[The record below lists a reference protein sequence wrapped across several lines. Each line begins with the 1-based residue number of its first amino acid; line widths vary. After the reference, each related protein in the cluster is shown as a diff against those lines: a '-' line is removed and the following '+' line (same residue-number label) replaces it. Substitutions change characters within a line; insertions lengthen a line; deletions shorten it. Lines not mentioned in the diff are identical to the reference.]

1 MKKKTPNKK
10 IERRGRPKT
19 TGTGEAQFVRMHKPQ
34 LDAIDSWRSASI
46 SRPEAIRQLVAWAL
60 GHTQRTT

>member
-1 MKKKTPNKK
+1 MSMSKRNKKT
-10 IERRGRPKT
+10 RRPGRPKT
-19 TGTGEAQFVRMHKPQ
+19 TGTGAAQLVRMHKQQ
-34 LDAIDSWRSASI
+34 LDAIDNWRSASI